1 MRWKTKKGDKVLRIK
16 NARIVKNEELKEVN
30 IYVERGKIKDIV
42 PGDEI
47 LLPVEKE
54 INVKGNIV
62 FPGFIDPHV
71 HFDDPGFTERE
82 DFETGTRSAAAGG
95 ITTIID
101 MPCTS
106 IPPVTN
112 GKNFDYKLN
121 IVKPKAYVDFAF
133 WGGVTPQQVESGE
146 YRKSLKELKDKGIIG
161 VKFYTISGM
170 KLYPRMT
177 VPDMDKTFRAVK
189 ELNLICAI
197 HAEDCYLVD
206 YYSNLMQEMRR
217 EDPESWY
224 EGRTYEAEP
233 EAIWSVVAITEKVRN
248 KLHIVHL
255 STKEGLNIIRWAK
268 VQGLDVSTETC
279 PQYLIF
285 TIEDFKKVG
294 SLLKIAPP
302 LRKEEDR
309 EELWRGLKDGSIDFI
324 STDHAAGK
332 YPEEKSESN
341 IWKNYAGIPGTQ
353 LAVPTILHYGYHQG
367 RLTLGEIQKLM
378 SENIAQRYGL
388 HPQKGVIKVGGDADF
403 TVVDLDKK
411 WVVEPSKLE
420 SKGKYSPLIEKELTG
435 KIYMTIVRGEVVYKE
450 DKGIVGTKGYGK
462 LIKTKIK

>member
-1 MRWKTKKGDKVLRIK
+1 MLRIK
-16 NARIVKNEELKEVN
+16 NARILENDQLKAVT
-30 IYVERGKIKDIV
+30 IYVEKGKIKDIV
-42 PGDEI
+42 SGDET
-47 LLPVEKE
+47 LLPAEKE
-54 INVKGNIV
+54 IDTKEHVV

-133 WGGVTPQQVESGE
+133 WGGVTPGQVESGE
-146 YRKSLKELKDKGIIG
+146 YRKSLEELKDRGIAG

-170 KLYPRMT
+170 EFYPRMP
-177 VPDMDKTFRAVK
+177 VPDMDKAFRAAK
-189 ELNLICAI
+189 ELDLVCAI
-197 HAEDCYLVD
+197 HAEDYYLVD
-206 YYSNLMQEMRR
+206 YYSQLMQEMGR
-217 EDPESWY
+217 EDPESWS

-233 EAIWSVVAITEKVRN
+233 EAIWSVVGITEKVGN

-255 STKEGLNIIRWAK
+255 STKEGLNVIRWAK
-268 VQGLDVSTETC
+268 AQELNVSTETC

-285 TIEDFKKVG
+285 TAEDFKKMG
-294 SLLKIAPP
+294 SILKIAPP
-302 LRKEEDR
+302 LRKEEDG

-324 STDHAAGK
+324 CTDHAAGK
-332 YPEEKSESN
+332 YPEEKSFPN

-353 LAVPTILHYGYHQG
+353 LVAPTLIHFGYHSG
-367 RLTLGEIQKLM
+367 RLNLTEIQKLM
-378 SENIAQRYGL
+378 SENAAKRYGL
-388 HPQKGVIKVGGDADF
+388 SPPKGAIQIGYDADF
-403 TVVDLDKK
+403 TIIDLDKE
-411 WVVEPSKLE
+411 WTVEPSKLK
-420 SKGKYSPLIEKELTG
+420 SKGKYSPLAGKTLRG
-435 KIYMTIVRGEVVYKE
+435 KIYMTIIRGEV
-450 DKGIVGTKGYGK
+450 I
-462 LIKTKIK
+462 